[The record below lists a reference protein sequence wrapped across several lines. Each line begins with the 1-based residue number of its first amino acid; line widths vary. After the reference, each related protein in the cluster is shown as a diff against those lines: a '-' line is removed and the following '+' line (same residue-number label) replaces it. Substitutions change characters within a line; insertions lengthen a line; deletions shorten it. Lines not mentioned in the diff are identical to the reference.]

1 MQQVRVSRGE
11 LLRFATA
18 IFLAMGMSRR
28 DAETAAEVL
37 VWANERGVDSH
48 GVMRIPVY
56 LAEMRT
62 GEYNPAGKP
71 VTRQL
76 LPVTFILDCNRAP
89 GPVCMMRAAG
99 RAVEL
104 AETFGVGI
112 GLVSDPTHVG
122 AIGRYAQWVAERGHA
137 ALVIV
142 AGLPLMA
149 YHGARV
155 ASIATAPIAIAVPG
169 ATPESPP
176 VLLDMA
182 TSFIPFGAIQ
192 QAIAEGK
199 AIPEGVSLDAAGRP
213 TTDPRQ
219 ARTVLPIAGAKGS
232 GLSLMFECLTG
243 ILAGTP
249 IVAKRGRGAKAP
261 RQNAMIAVFNIAS
274 FRPLSDYRNDIQ
286 ELIEFIKGLPPRD
299 GFDAVLLPGER
310 GNREAE
316 LRRSTGIPLPGWLW
330 TELNHIAQELE
341 LAPLQAL
348 QAVN

>member
-1 MQQVRVSRGE
+1 MQHVRVNPGE
-11 LLRFATA
+11 LLRFATDV
-18 IFLAMGMSRR
+18 LAAQGMSRP

-37 VWANERGVDSH
+37 VWANQRGVDSH

-62 GEYNPAGKP
+62 GEYNPAGQP
-71 VTRQL
+71 VIRQL
-76 LPVTFILDCNRAP
+76 LPPTFILDCNRAP
-89 GPVCMMRAAG
+89 GPVCMMRAAA
-99 RAVEL
+99 RAIEL

-149 YHGARV
+149 YHGAKV
-155 ASIATAPIAIAVPG
+155 ASIATAPIAIAVPA
-169 ATPESPP
+169 ATSGTPP

-182 TSFIPFGAIQ
+182 TSFMPFGRIQ
-192 QAIAEGK
+192 QAAAEGTSIPAGVAVDAEGK
-199 AIPEGVSLDAAGRP
+199 A
-213 TTDPRQ
+213 TTNPSR
-219 ARTVLPIAGAKGS
+219 ATTLLPLGGAKGS
-232 GLSLMFECLTG
+232 GLSFMFECLTG

-249 IVAKRGRGAKAP
+249 IIAQRGRGYRAP

-274 FRPLSDYRNDIQ
+274 FRPLNNYRTDIQ
-286 ELIEFIKGLPPRD
+286 ELAGFVKGLPRRE
-299 GFDAVLLPGER
+299 GFDELLLPGER

-316 LRRSTGIPLPGWLW
+316 LRRRTGIPLSGSLW
-330 TELNHIAQELE
+330 TELNTIARELGV
-341 LAPLQAL
+341 APIQTL
-348 QAVN
+348 